1 MICMSKFIVKP
12 DFWAVFPHA
21 SIAVVLAKGVDN
33 AAACPEAEALLESA
47 HRGGRKIPWR
57 GCLCRKP
64 RSSRVARGLP
74 PVQDEKGR
82 ALLY

>member
-47 HRGGRKIPWR
+47 HREAGNT
-57 GCLCRKP
+57 L
-64 RSSRVARGLP
+64 ARLP
-74 PVQDEKGR
+74 LPKTPQ
-82 ALLY
+82 